1 VPWQVPWC
9 VGSSRG
15 HAANKP
21 GAGVGGRLGG
31 GFGGAW
37 WWGSCV
43 IALEEE
49 KSATSA
55 CIQRKQIRIEH
66 TLMERQHSGESRKG
80 APRRGTAART
90 AGNEENYCV
99 IALTEGRKSATSAC
113 IQSKYESNTPD
124 GAPNRVKQE
133 GSATTRNS
141 TEDSRQRGKLL
152 RYCPGR
158 KKVSDQCVH

>member
-1 VPWQVPWC
+1 MGC
-9 VGSSRG
+9 LSGRGSS
-15 HAANKP
+15 
-21 GAGVGGRLGG
+21 AGGTQRTNRVLALVGDLVGDLVGIGGGDLAGRLGG
-31 GFGGAW
+31 
-37 WWGSCV
+37 CV

-49 KSATSA
+49 
-55 CIQRKQIRIEH
+55 
-66 TLMERQHSGESRKG
+66 
-80 APRRGTAART
+80 
-90 AGNEENYCV
+90 
-99 IALTEGRKSATSAC
+99 KSATSAC